1 MVTKQTSRRAVLRG
15 AERLSQRL
23 PRYLNAE
30 FERLRVTDLEAHVLL
45 HLLPEERPVAE
56 LQKALGVA
64 PSTLTGVIDRL
75 EERGL
80 VRRTVNPADRRSFL
94 IAAREAGLKAGA
106 RVSAFSDAFE
116 TRVRARVRPHDLQGF
131 LRVIQAIEEVIG

>member
-1 MVTKQTSRRAVLRG
+1 MTTKQMPRRAVLRG

-23 PRYLNAE
+23 PRFLNAE
-30 FERLRVTDLEAHVLL
+30 FERLRLTDLEAHVLL
-45 HLLPEERPVAE
+45 HLLKEARPVAE

-75 EERGL
+75 EAGGF
-80 VRRTVNPADRRSFL
+80 VRRIVNPADRRSFL
-94 IAAREAGLKAGA
+94 IAAREAGMKAGA
-106 RVSAFSDAFE
+106 RVSTVSDDFE
-116 TRVRARVRPHDLQGF
+116 TRVRALVQPDDLRGF

>member
-1 MVTKQTSRRAVLRG
+1 MDAKQMPRRAILRG

-30 FERLRVTDLEAHVLL
+30 FERLHLTDLEGHVLL
-45 HLLPEERPVAE
+45 HLLKEGRPVAE
-56 LQKALGVA
+56 LQEALGVA

-80 VRRTVNPADRRSFL
+80 VRRIVNPADRRSFL
-94 IAAREAGLKAGA
+94 ITAREAGLKAAA
-106 RVSAFSDAFE
+106 RVSAFSDDFE
-116 TRVRARVRPHDLQGF
+116 TRVRARLRPDDLHAF
-131 LRVIQAIEEVIG
+131 LRVIKAIDEVIG